1 MQIGISI
8 KHPIYTRACLQIEAG
23 RAASPDAGFIMVTC
37 HPEQVASL
45 GAPLNALYRIG
56 RSAIIIDER
65 NLLSGE
71 LR

>member
-1 MQIGISI
+1 MQNWSNQS
-8 KHPIYTRACLQIEAG
+8 KHPIEAG
-23 RAASPDAGFIMVTC
+23 RAASPDDGFTMVTC

-65 NLLSGE
+65 NLSSGE